1 MVAFTRRLARGAKG
15 HSVERLVATFWV
27 RAGMMCVGLLAC
39 GLFLAVNGPQ
49 HELVPAPDALAALPG
64 GGPPPAA
71 VALPA
76 AYSAGFMADV
86 VAGGDGARARLLLLK
101 AGVEASGFDDDEVV
115 YNSDTNPTG
124 QITCKSNDQV

>member
-49 HELVPAPDALAALPG
+49 HELMPAPDALAALPG
-64 GGPPPAA
+64 GGPAPAA
-71 VALPA
+71 TAVSA
-76 AYSAGFMADV
+76 AYSADFMTDV
-86 VAGGDGARARLLLLK
+86 VDGAGARARLLLLK
-101 AGVEASGFDDDEVV
+101 DGVKASGYDDDAVV
-115 YNSDTNPTG
+115 YNSETNPTG
-124 QITCKSNDQV
+124 QITCKSNDQVT